1 VGLED
6 FFGTTAYSKPLLEV
20 LDAVKDSREG
30 SSIFRA
36 YLFLRL
42 VDIMELQ
49 PESWGLAFAP
59 AISHHR
65 TQVLGL
71 IGEPLSSGDWF
82 VTEKVTALSKGLDQF
97 FASVSQV
104 SYSKQ
109 AAGMLT
115 LARETS
121 ATGFRYAGYADLDG
135 QPKAI
140 DNLPDG
146 EIWGYSARTKQA
158 ALVGLKAGSKVS
170 LDGAAMP
177 LSPLFTLATRR
188 EQLLTKAGV
197 SAGSPSFEG
206 ALPLL
211 FSPSGAAQRSQP

>member
-1 VGLED
+1 
-6 FFGTTAYSKPLLEV
+6 
-20 LDAVKDSREG
+20 
-30 SSIFRA
+30 
-36 YLFLRL
+36 
-42 VDIMELQ
+42 MELQ

-82 VTEKVTALSKGLDQF
+82 VTEKATALSKGLDQF
-97 FASVSQV
+97 LASVSQV

-121 ATGFRYAGYADLDG
+121 ATGFIYAGYADLDG

-146 EIWGYSARTKQA
+146 EIWGYSARTKQP
-158 ALVGLKAGSKVS
+158 ALLGLKTGSKVS
-170 LDGAAMP
+170 VDDASMP

-188 EQLLTKAGV
+188 EQLLAKAGV
-197 SAGSPSFEG
+197 SAGSPTFDG
-206 ALPLL
+206 VLPPL
-211 FSPSGAAQRSQP
+211 FSPGGAAKRSQP